1 MSFSEDSPQQC
12 AEGGGRGGGSDGSG
26 GIGGGRAGGDCFGGG
41 GDGCGGAS
49 GGGGGGGGGGVAGGG
64 GDGEAEGGGG
74 DGEAEG
80 GARGARRS
88 ETRMHSTPLK
98 TSTEKSQASQMSPG
112 DAGGADGGA
121 AGGAEGG
128 GVDGDAD
135 GGGAA
140 GEAEDG
146 GGISEAEGG
155 GDGIEDGGADGED
168 PFSDSQQICGIWGL
182 ISATVG
188 GGGWG
193 GGEWV
198 HARLPAFGGDRVVR
212 HPLHGAGGLPV
223 RRAGSAAVLH
233 AVDFKVV
240 VLAACFLLHFKSLDS
255 ICRRQASDGAIL
267 VVRVVARKAGRSDT
281 RMRAVLGE

>member
-1 MSFSEDSPQQC
+1 MTWNSIE
-12 AEGGGRGGGSDGSG
+12 
-26 GIGGGRAGGDCFGGG
+26 RAAGEADGGG
-41 GDGCGGAS
+41 GDGDADDGGGA
-49 GGGGGGGGGGVAGGG
+49 
-64 GDGEAEGGGG
+64 GEAEGGGSDADGGG
-74 DGEAEG
+74 DGDADG
-80 GARGARRS
+80 GG
-88 ETRMHSTPLK
+88 
-98 TSTEKSQASQMSPG
+98 
-112 DAGGADGGA
+112 GGA
-121 AGGAEGG
+121 AGGGG
-128 GVDGDAD
+128 DGDAD

-140 GEAEDG
+140 GEVEG
-146 GGISEAEGG
+146 GGSIGEAEGG

-168 PFSDSQQICGIWGL
+168 PFSNSQQICGIWGL

-198 HARLPAFGGDRVVR
+198 HARLPAFGGDREVR

-240 VLAACFLLHFKSLDS
+240 VLAACFLLHVKSLDS
-255 ICRRQASDGAIL
+255 ICRRQARDGATL

-281 RMRAVLGE
+281 RMRAILGE